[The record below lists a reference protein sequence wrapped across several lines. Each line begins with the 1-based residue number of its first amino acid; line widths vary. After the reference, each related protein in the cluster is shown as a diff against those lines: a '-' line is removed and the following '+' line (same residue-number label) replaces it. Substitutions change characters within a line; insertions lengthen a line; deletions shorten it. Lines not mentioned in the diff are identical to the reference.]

1 MKRFWALFAGQ
12 QLPNSAA
19 ALARAAL
26 GADAARASANYF
38 VATAMRTDDVHE
50 HVPECFLDTIGVTA
64 AVAQHL
70 RLAVV
75 RRMARDHVDQ
85 FFFAGPRQIRY
96 RPVQRLLFHFP
107 NLFQR

>member
-1 MKRFWALFAGQ
+1 MLATT
-12 QLPNSAA
+12 
-19 ALARAAL
+19 LARPAL
-26 GADAARASANYF
+26 CANTAGAGPDHF

-50 HVPECFLDTIGVTA
+50 HVPERFLHAIGMTLA
-64 AVAQHL
+64 IARYL

>member
-1 MKRFWALFAGQ
+1 
-12 QLPNSAA
+12 NSSLSVAPFRCPAAKDRSLTA
-19 ALARAAL
+19 ALACAAL

-38 VATAMRTDDVHE
+38 VAAAMRTDDIHE

-85 FFFAGPRQIRY
+85 FFFAGPRQLR
-96 RPVQRLLFHFP
+96 
-107 NLFQR
+107 